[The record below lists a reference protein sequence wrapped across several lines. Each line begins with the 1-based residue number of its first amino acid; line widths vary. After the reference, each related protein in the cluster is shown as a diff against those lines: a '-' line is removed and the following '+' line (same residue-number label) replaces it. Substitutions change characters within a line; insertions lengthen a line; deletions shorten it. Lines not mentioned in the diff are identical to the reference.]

1 MSQPATLLTPV
12 PSSLSQRLSTRLQKS
27 WLQRDWLSWALL
39 DASWLYG
46 GLVALRRW
54 LYARG
59 WLASHRM
66 PVPVIVVGN
75 VVAGGA
81 GKTPVVIEIVR
92 YLQTQGWQ
100 PGVVSRGYG
109 RTPSTGGANNNRNG
123 HSEANDSDCIVVNAD
138 TPASLCGDEPALIF
152 RATGAPVVVARARA
166 SAARALL
173 AAHPQVNVIVCDDGL
188 QHLALQ
194 RDIEVCV
201 FDARGVGNGWLLPAG
216 PLREPWPRTKPRA
229 VDFVLHTGE
238 LPAQTLPMKPST
250 NASTTAPITA
260 PTTTA
265 TQVFTIHRQLAP
277 HALRADG
284 TRVPLASLQNQPL
297 HALAAIA
304 HPEAFF
310 TMLRTQGLQLAHTE
324 ALPDHYDF
332 SSWLRS
338 KDVDYPLICTEKDA
352 VKLWKTH
359 PDALAVP
366 LELNIKLD
374 FFNVLQE
381 RLSSVSATT

>member
-1 MSQPATLLTPV
+1 M

-27 WLQRDWLSWALL
+27 WQQRDWLSWALL

-46 GLVALRRW
+46 GLVALRRG

-92 YLQTQGWQ
+92 HLQAQGWQ

-109 RTPSTGGANNNRNG
+109 RTPGTGGANHNRNG
-123 HSEANDSDCIVVNAD
+123 HSEANDSDCITVTAD

-166 SAARALL
+166 NAARALL
-173 AAHPQVNVIVCDDGL
+173 TAHPQVNVILCDDGL

-201 FDARGVGNGWLLPAG
+201 FDARGIGNGWLLPAG

-238 LPAQTLPMKPST
+238 LPTPSPATKPST
-250 NASTTAPITA
+250 QASSTASTAAATAASTAAPTAP
-260 PTTTA
+260 A
-265 TQVFTIHRQLAP
+265 TQAFAIHRQLAA

-284 TRVPLASLQNQPL
+284 TRVPLATLQNQPL

-310 TMLRTQGLQLAHTE
+310 TMLRAQGLQLAHTE

-332 SSWLRS
+332 SSWLRN
-338 KDVDYPLICTEKDA
+338 KDVGYPLICTEKDA
-352 VKLWKTH
+352 VKLWKKH

-366 LELNIKLD
+366 LELGIPAE
-374 FFNVLQE
+374 FFSGLEE
-381 RLSSVSATT
+381 RLRAWSKSKTY